1 MTNIL
6 ITGGA
11 GFIGS
16 NLSNYLYK
24 KGFKITIIDNLER
37 GNKKNLNSNIKLIN
51 YDLRKNP
58 KKIENYFKKSE
69 IVIHLASK
77 VGSWKYYEDNAFE
90 VFQDN
95 ALIDSNVINL
105 INKFKIT
112 KYIYASSSHVYPS
125 NLQTQKKKYIL
136 KENDSKDSHPLLSYG
151 WAKLIAEKQ
160 IINLSNKIKN
170 SKFVILRFVGIYGSN
185 QNTNIEKGS
194 IIPVLCK
201 RASNYPK
208 SEYKILTNGE
218 EVRSYC
224 HIDDTCNCIFK
235 LILKINKINKY
246 ETFNVCSSQK
256 IKIKDIAKKIILIS
270 KKKIILKIPK
280 KKPQVSPSRY
290 VQIKK

>member
-1 MTNIL
+1 MQ
-6 ITGGA
+6 
-11 GFIGS
+11 
-16 NLSNYLYK
+16 
-24 KGFKITIIDNLER
+24 
-37 GNKKNLNSNIKLIN
+37 
-51 YDLRKNP
+51 
-58 KKIENYFKKSE
+58 
-69 IVIHLASK
+69 V
-77 VGSWKYYEDNAFE
+77 
-90 VFQDN
+90 
-95 ALIDSNVINL
+95 AL
-105 INKFKIT
+105 
-112 KYIYASSSHVYPS
+112 HVYPS

-270 KKKIILKIPK
+270 KKKFILKIPK
-280 KKPQVSPSRY
+280 KKASGVTFQVCSNKK
-290 VQIKK
+290 IKKFLTWKIQKTFDQGLREIYKYISSK